1 MEWCRHRNPVRA
13 TSRGTQRMHQ
23 IQRNASHNGRKLLS
37 ISGLVYQTYHCGKM
51 LRDALFNSHTTAT
64 RRCTALQCGPF
75 RRIARIWADI
85 VFPSVRRRRRQPTT
99 NATSRRVASPVSIN
113 YKPNANFCAKECARA
128 RAHTRT
134 SASVRLCSTP
144 YILLKHAYGAHGVF
158 ATTKNTSLPAGAS
171 A

>member
-1 MEWCRHRNPVRA
+1 
-13 TSRGTQRMHQ
+13 MHQ

-113 YKPNANFCAKECARA
+113 YKPNANFCARECARA
-128 RAHTRT
+128 RTHTRT
-134 SASVRLCSTP
+134 PASVRLCSTP

-158 ATTKNTSLPAGAS
+158 ATTKNTKFTSRRKRVI
-171 A
+171 